1 VGRILGDVARHGTPR
16 TIGRYEI
23 QRELGRGTMGVVYE
37 ARDPSLDRVVA
48 LKTVGASSLTRAER
62 KRYEKRFLTEARAAA
77 RLSHRGI
84 VVVHDV
90 GRDRASGLL
99 YMALERLDGETL
111 ADLIASGRRLDWREA
126 LRITG
131 RAAEALHHA
140 HAQGVVHRDVKPANI
155 MVLPSGEPKIM
166 DFGIARVDAGHLTT
180 PGELFGTPLYMAPE
194 QALGR
199 PADARSDLFSL
210 GTIAYTL
217 LTGEAPFA
225 APSVPAI
232 LARVVHRS
240 VPPPSE
246 LVPGLPPEIDD
257 VVARAMA
264 KASEDRYPTG
274 RALAEDIEDLLGGR
288 PPRHRTEWKPSP
300 KGERTVVSASA
311 DGEIPD
317 LELVEEAPRRRRPG
331 RWRTRLGR
339 TVLVALAGAAAYH
352 FWIHPEDI
360 AFWERIGREAHRRLS
375 AFTAP
380 APRAEGPGALTTT
393 PATVPTPAALALAEL
408 LPSAGPATGASATA
422 LPKATSEPTAVVPT
436 PEVPV
441 TLEPPASTLPE
452 PTPTPAPP
460 SAPPEAG
467 AEPAPST
474 ASTAAAVAEEPTP
487 APTPSPS
494 PRPRKKKP
502 ASPPPRKAVPPAWLS
517 VGFEHHLASGTL
529 EVWVDGRRVAK
540 ETLDSRV
547 TRKLL
552 GFELRSGSLQQTLGL
567 EPGRHEVRVRLRSGD
582 DDRVARSAATFRS
595 GATRRLEVKA
605 PRLRGGLTLEWK

>member
-1 VGRILGDVARHGTPR
+1 VARHGTPR
-16 TIGRYEI
+16 AIGRYEI
-23 QRELGRGTMGVVYE
+23 RKELGRGTMGVVYE

-62 KRYEKRFLTEARAAA
+62 ERYEKRFLTEARAAA
-77 RLSHRGI
+77 RLSHPGI

-90 GRDRASGLL
+90 GRDGASGLL

-131 RAAEALHHA
+131 LAAEALHHA

-155 MVLPSGEPKIM
+155 MILRSGEPKIM

-232 LARVVHRS
+232 LARVVHRR

-246 LVPGLPPEIDD
+246 VVPGLPSAIDD
-257 VVARAMA
+257 VLARAMA
-264 KASEDRYPTG
+264 KAPEDRYPTG
-274 RALAEDIEDLLGGR
+274 QALAEDIEDVLRGR
-288 PPRHRTEWKPSP
+288 PPRHRADWKASP
-300 KGERTVVSASA
+300 KGERTVVSAAA

-317 LELVEEAPRRRRPG
+317 LELVEEAPKRRRPG
-331 RWRTRLGR
+331 RWRTGLGR

-352 FWIHPEDI
+352 FWIHPEDVG
-360 AFWERIGREAHRRLS
+360 FWERLGREAHRRLS
-375 AFTAP
+375 AITAP
-380 APRAEGPGALTTT
+380 APRAEGPAALTTT
-393 PATVPTPAALALAEL
+393 PAPVPTAAPAALAEP
-408 LPSAGPATGASATA
+408 LPSAELEPGVSTTA
-422 LPKATSEPTAVVPT
+422 LPEATGEPTAAVST

-441 TLEPPASTLPE
+441 T
-452 PTPTPAPP
+452 PAPP
-460 SAPPEAG
+460 SGPPEPG
-467 AEPAPST
+467 AEPAAAT
-474 ASTAAAVAEEPTP
+474 ALTAAAVAEEP

-494 PRPRKKKP
+494 PRPPPKKKP

-540 ETLDSRV
+540 EALDSRV

-582 DDRVARSAATFRS
+582 DERVARSSATFRS

>member
-1 VGRILGDVARHGTPR
+1 VARHGTPR
-16 TIGRYEI
+16 AIGRYEI
-23 QRELGRGTMGVVYE
+23 RKELGRGTMGVVYE

-62 KRYEKRFLTEARAAA
+62 ERYEKRFLTEARAAA
-77 RLSHRGI
+77 RLSHPGI

-90 GRDRASGLL
+90 GRDGASGLL

-131 RAAEALHHA
+131 LAAEALHHA

-155 MVLPSGEPKIM
+155 MILRSGEPKIM

-232 LARVVHRS
+232 LARVVHRR

-246 LVPGLPPEIDD
+246 VVPGLPSAIDD
-257 VVARAMA
+257 VLARAMA
-264 KASEDRYPTG
+264 KAPEDRYPTG
-274 RALAEDIEDLLGGR
+274 QALAEDIEDVLRGR
-288 PPRHRTEWKPSP
+288 PPRHRADWKASP
-300 KGERTVVSASA
+300 KGERTVVSAAA

-317 LELVEEAPRRRRPG
+317 LELVEEAPKRRRPG
-331 RWRTRLGR
+331 RWRTGLER

-352 FWIHPEDI
+352 FWIHPEDVG
-360 AFWERIGREAHRRLS
+360 FWERLGREAHRRLS
-375 AFTAP
+375 AITAP
-380 APRAEGPGALTTT
+380 APRAEGPAALTTT
-393 PATVPTPAALALAEL
+393 PAPVPTAAAAALAEP
-408 LPSAGPATGASATA
+408 LPSAELEPGVSTTA
-422 LPKATSEPTAVVPT
+422 LPEATGEPTAAVST

-441 TLEPPASTLPE
+441 T
-452 PTPTPAPP
+452 PAPP
-460 SAPPEAG
+460 SGPPEPG
-467 AEPAPST
+467 AEPAAAT
-474 ASTAAAVAEEPTP
+474 ALTAAAVAEEP

-494 PRPRKKKP
+494 PRPPPKKKP

-540 ETLDSRV
+540 EALDSRV

-582 DDRVARSAATFRS
+582 DERVARSSATFRS